1 MPKVAFL
8 VPSDSPIIPAVRS
21 ACPEDWDLV
30 QVDVSTAPL
39 EEQKRVVGEADFA
52 LVFFTRMT
60 PELVLAGK
68 KLRLVQLLSAG
79 FDNFPIA
86 QAGEMGILV
95 ANASGTNSQGVAE
108 LALTLMLASYRHLL
122 EMDQD
127 TRSGRWRTERTSGN
141 DSYEIQDKTIGIVGL
156 GNIGS
161 ITARI
166 LQGFNPTILYHDIR
180 ARPDLEEELDV
191 KRTPLDDLLRESD
204 IVTLHVPLD
213 DSTRKLISE
222 RELRLM
228 KPSAILINTCRGP
241 VVDEAALYR
250 ALSERRIW
258 GAGIDVFEQEPVDPQ
273 NPILKLD
280 NVVVTPHA
288 AGQTAESYPRRVE
301 LAFAN
306 MRRVLSGE
314 APRNLVLPN

>member
-1 MPKVAFL
+1 
-8 VPSDSPIIPAVRS
+8 
-21 ACPEDWDLV
+21 
-30 QVDVSTAPL
+30 
-39 EEQKRVVGEADFA
+39 
-52 LVFFTRMT
+52 
-60 PELVLAGK
+60 LVLAGK
-68 KLRLVQLLSAG
+68 KLRLIQLLSAG

-86 QAGEMGILV
+86 QAGEMGIPV
-95 ANASGTNSQGVAE
+95 ANATGTNSQGVAE
-108 LALTLMLASYRHLL
+108 LALTLMLASCRHLL

-127 TRSGRWRTERTSGN
+127 TRAGRWRTERTSGN
-141 DSYEIQDKTIGIVGL
+141 NSYEIQDKTIGIVGL

-213 DSTRKLISE
+213 DSTHKLISE

-241 VVDEAALYR
+241 VVDETALYR
-250 ALSERRIW
+250 ALSERWIW
-258 GAGIDVFEQEPVDPQ
+258 GAGIDVFEQEPVDPR

-306 MRRVLSGE
+306 MHRVLSGE